1 MDDVAVAVAESLRV
15 AFIGTCRAC
24 KKPSQCS
31 AEIAER
37 RPALRHRVTE
47 RLIAPSKRSW
57 RIVTGPR
64 TGTVTPLE
72 SPWKGN
78 WQIALPCHKC
88 GATMTFAAVAGTVTE
103 KPCGS
108 RCMGS
113 KGPTCE
119 CACGGRNHGSSHC

>member
-1 MDDVAVAVAESLRV
+1 MDESIAVTDTPRV
-15 AFIGTCRAC
+15 TFIGTCRAC

-37 RPALRHRVTE
+37 RPAKRHAVTGKLLVSSA
-47 RLIAPSKRSW
+47 RRW
-57 RIVTGPR
+57 RIVTGPHA
-64 TGTVTPLE
+64 GVVTPLDT
-72 SPWKGN
+72 PWNGK
-78 WQIALPCHKC
+78 WQIGLGCHKC
-88 GATMTFAAVAGTVTE
+88 GATMAFDAVAGTVTE

-108 RCMGS
+108 RCMAS

>member
-1 MDDVAVAVAESLRV
+1 MDESIVVTDTPRV
-15 AFIGTCRAC
+15 TFIGTCRAC

-37 RPALRHRVTE
+37 RPTSRHRVTG
-47 RLIAPSKRSW
+47 RVISPPLRSW
-57 RIVTGPR
+57 RIVTGPHAS
-64 TGTVTPLE
+64 TVTRLE

-78 WQIALPCHKC
+78 WYVHLGCHKC
-88 GATMTFAAVAGTVTE
+88 GATMTFIAVVGTVTE

-108 RCMGS
+108 RCMAS

-119 CACGGRNHGSSHC
+119 CACGGKNHGSSHC